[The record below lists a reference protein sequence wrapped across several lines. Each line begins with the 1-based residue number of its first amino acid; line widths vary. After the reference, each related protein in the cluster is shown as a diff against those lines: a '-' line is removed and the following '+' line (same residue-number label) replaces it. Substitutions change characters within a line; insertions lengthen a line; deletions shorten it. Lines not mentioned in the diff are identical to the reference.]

1 VVSFPELSNRRS
13 FGFDH
18 CFVIRHSS
26 FVILFTQGMKL
37 STLAIL
43 LGLGF
48 GLPQLYGLLKP
59 AKFRDAV
66 RKFPR
71 SEPVGYVLML
81 LGTVWFLWNL
91 QQENI
96 SDFASYKKVMLVGFG
111 AVGVATC
118 IYVRDFLAVR
128 GLAIVFLL
136 LAKLMVDTAR
146 WEESEWRLVIV
157 TWAYL
162 LIVAGM
168 WFTVSPWRLRDF
180 LTWGTAT
187 DNRIRIGCGMR
198 LAFGLFVVVLGLIVF
213 RAVEQKTQAQE
224 VATPGLAR

>member
-1 VVSFPELSNRRS
+1 
-13 FGFDH
+13 
-18 CFVIRHSS
+18 
-26 FVILFTQGMKL
+26 MKL

-59 AKFRDAV
+59 AKFRDAL

-96 SDFASYKKVMLVGFG
+96 SDFAAYKKAMLIGFG

-146 WEESEWRLVIV
+146 WEDTEWRLVIV

-168 WFTVSPWRLRDF
+168 WFTVSPWRLRD
-180 LTWGTAT
+180 LLNWGTAT
-187 DNRIRIGCGMR
+187 DQRVRLGCGLR
-198 LAFGLFVVVLGLIVF
+198 LAFGLFVIALGLAVF
-213 RAVEQKTQAQE
+213 RPVELKAEQPAERAPT
-224 VATPGLAR
+224 LAR

>member
-1 VVSFPELSNRRS
+1 
-13 FGFDH
+13 
-18 CFVIRHSS
+18 
-26 FVILFTQGMKL
+26 M
-37 STLAIL
+37 
-43 LGLGF
+43 
-48 GLPQLYGLLKP
+48 
-59 AKFRDAV
+59 
-66 RKFPR
+66 
-71 SEPVGYVLML
+71 M

-91 QQENI
+91 QLENI
-96 SDFASYKKVMLVGFG
+96 SDFAAYKKVMLIGFG

-146 WEESEWRLVIV
+146 WEETEWRLVIV
-157 TWAYL
+157 SWAYL

-168 WFTVSPWRLRDF
+168 WFTVSPWRLRDL

-198 LAFGLFVVVLGLIVF
+198 LAFGVFVVILGLIVF
-213 RAVEQKTQAQE
+213 RAVEQKAQAQE
-224 VATPGLAR
+224 AMPGLLR

>member
-1 VVSFPELSNRRS
+1 
-13 FGFDH
+13 
-18 CFVIRHSS
+18 
-26 FVILFTQGMKL
+26 MKL

-48 GLPQLYGLLKP
+48 GVPQLYGLLKP

-66 RKFPR
+66 RRFPR

-96 SDFASYKKVMLVGFG
+96 SDFAAYKKVMLIGFA

-146 WEESEWRLVIV
+146 WEETEWRLVIV

-162 LIVAGM
+162 LIIAGM
-168 WFTVSPWRLRDF
+168 WFTVSPWRLRDL

-198 LAFGLFVVVLGLIVF
+198 LAFGLFVVILGLIVF
-213 RAVEQKTQAQE
+213 RAVEQKSQAQE
-224 VATPGLAR
+224 VAAPGLAR

>member
-1 VVSFPELSNRRS
+1 
-13 FGFDH
+13 
-18 CFVIRHSS
+18 
-26 FVILFTQGMKL
+26 MKL

-48 GLPQLYGLLKP
+48 GVPQLYGLLKP

-71 SEPVGYVLML
+71 SEPWGYALML
-81 LGTVWFLWNL
+81 LGTAWFLWNL

-96 SDFASYKKVMLVGFG
+96 SDFAAYKKSMLIGFC

-128 GLAIVFLL
+128 GLAIVYLL

-146 WEESEWRLVIV
+146 WEETEWRLVIA
-157 TWAYL
+157 TWAYGL
-162 LIVAGM
+162 AIAGM
-168 WFTVSPWRLRDF
+168 WFTISPWRLRD
-180 LTWGTAT
+180 LLNWSVAT
-187 DNRIRIGCGMR
+187 ESRTRATNGLRIV
-198 LAFGLFVVVLGLIVF
+198 FGLFLVVLGLTVF
-213 RAVEQKTQAQE
+213 KSVEKNSNAASLPSPT
-224 VATPGLAR
+224 

>member
-1 VVSFPELSNRRS
+1 
-13 FGFDH
+13 
-18 CFVIRHSS
+18 
-26 FVILFTQGMKL
+26 MKL
-37 STLAIL
+37 STLAII

-59 AKFRDAV
+59 AKFRDAL

-71 SEPVGYVLML
+71 SEPVGYLLML
-81 LGTVWFLWNL
+81 LGTAWFLWNL

-96 SDFASYKKVMLVGFG
+96 SDFAAYKKAMLIGFG

-146 WEESEWRLVIV
+146 WEDTEWRLVIV

-162 LIVAGM
+162 LVAAGM
-168 WFTVSPWRLRDF
+168 WFTISPWRLRDF
-180 LTWGTAT
+180 LNWGTAT
-187 DNRIRIGCGMR
+187 DQRIRVGCGLR
-198 LAFGLFVVVLGLIVF
+198 LAFGLFILALGLVVF
-213 RAVEQKTQAQE
+213 RSVELNAEQQVE
-224 VATPGLAR
+224 RTPVMAR